1 MRRDRSYANVYVQYR
16 YNILISIK
24 ELIVKAIVKSSIAVA
39 LLSSAFFANAAEAQ
53 QKIGFVSMQE
63 VLANLPQARNLEQQV
78 QDEFKGQIEE
88 VTKLE
93 EQMRALSE
101 KAQRDASIM
110 SPAERIKMEREMEM
124 LDTTRQLK
132 VKALREDMG
141 RRGNELRD
149 KLMTDVMRNAQAVA
163 SEQSFDVVLQSSA
176 LVYAADSANLTDEV
190 VKKMTGG
197 N

>member
-1 MRRDRSYANVYVQYR
+1 M
-16 YNILISIK
+16 
-24 ELIVKAIVKSSIAVA
+24 KAIVKSSIAVA

-190 VKKMTGG
+190 VKKDDWWKLS
-197 N
+197 

>member
-1 MRRDRSYANVYVQYR
+1 M
-16 YNILISIK
+16 
-24 ELIVKAIVKSSIAVA
+24 KAIVKSSIAVA
-39 LLSSAFFANAAEAQ
+39 LLSSAMFANAAEAQ

-63 VLANLPQARNLEQQV
+63 VFANLPQARNLEQQV
-78 QDEFKGQIEE
+78 QDEFKGQIDE

-110 SPAERIKMEREMEM
+110 SPAERVKMEREMEM

-176 LVYAADSANLTDEV
+176 LIYAADSANLTDEV

>member
-1 MRRDRSYANVYVQYR
+1 M
-16 YNILISIK
+16 
-24 ELIVKAIVKSSIAVA
+24 KAIVKSSIAVA
-39 LLSSAFFANAAEAQ
+39 LLSSALFANAAEAQ

-101 KAQRDASIM
+101 KAQRDATIM

>member
-1 MRRDRSYANVYVQYR
+1 M
-16 YNILISIK
+16 
-24 ELIVKAIVKSSIAVA
+24 KAIVKSSIAVA

>member
-1 MRRDRSYANVYVQYR
+1 M
-16 YNILISIK
+16 
-24 ELIVKAIVKSSIAVA
+24 KAIVKSSIAVA

-163 SEQSFDVVLQSSA
+163 SEQSYDVVLQSSA

>member
-163 SEQSFDVVLQSSA
+163 SEQSYDVVLQSSA

>member
-1 MRRDRSYANVYVQYR
+1 M
-16 YNILISIK
+16 
-24 ELIVKAIVKSSIAVA
+24 KAIVKSSIAVA

-124 LDTTRQLK
+124 LDTTRLLK
-132 VKALREDMG
+132 VKALREDMS

-163 SEQSFDVVLQSSA
+163 SEQSYDVVLQSSA